1 MIKIHQLTKK
11 NFPTLL
17 QLDLIEA
24 IKEKGDLIQIPAG
37 QAMLDYG
44 KYVKMI
50 PLVTKGAI
58 KVLRQDKEGQE
69 LFLYFLYP
77 GQTCTMTVQCCRA
90 NLPSEIR
97 AVAEEDT
104 ELIALPTDVMD
115 DWLRKYDDW
124 RQFVLTSYS
133 DRFYELLNTIDSVVF
148 HKLDERLLDYLEEKR
163 KISGSNVLN
172 ISHQE
177 IANDLHSSREVISR
191 LLKQLERSEK
201 VLLGRGKIEIP
212 D

>member
-1 MIKIHQLTKK
+1 MNDIVQLTKK

-17 QLDLIEA
+17 QQDLIEA
-24 IKEKGDLIQIPAG
+24 ISERGKLIQISAG
-37 QAMLDYG
+37 QEMLDYG

-58 KVLRQDKEGQE
+58 KVLRQDDDGQE
-69 LFLYFLYP
+69 LFLYFLAP

-104 ELIALPTDVMD
+104 ELIALPVEIMD
-115 DWLRKYDDW
+115 RWLREYDDW
-124 RQFVLTSYS
+124 RQFILTSYS

-148 HKLDERLLDYLEEKR
+148 QNLDERLLDYLEEKR
-163 KISGSNVLN
+163 KISGSNVLH

-191 LLKQLERSEK
+191 LLKQLERSDK

-212 D
+212 A